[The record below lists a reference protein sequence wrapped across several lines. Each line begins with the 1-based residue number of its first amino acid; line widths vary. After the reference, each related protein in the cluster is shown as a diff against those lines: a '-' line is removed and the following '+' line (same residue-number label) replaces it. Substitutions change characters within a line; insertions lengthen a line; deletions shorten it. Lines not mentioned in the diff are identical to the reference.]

1 MESYQT
7 HNILLIGETGSGKSS
22 LGNFILDN
30 EDAFEVNDDPESCT
44 TDTVLKFSKKHK
56 DIAVIDT
63 PGLNDSRGRDK
74 VHYDQ
79 MLKILGKVKYVHFIL
94 LVLNYKSV
102 RFNQS
107 VQHMIKF
114 LCQVFPDDLR
124 HHFGVVFT
132 HYDHENEV
140 KYSTN
145 EYTDPKEYPTAKY
158 LPQII
163 GLIKDM
169 TKKDLSF
176 APPVFF
182 LDSYVEDDDSKDQ
195 VERLI
200 AVAQWLQ
207 PITNIRKNCNY
218 MYLLVEEEFDRRTTE
233 EVTPDKIIT
242 YVDIYRRLRCV
253 NYEHE
258 EDYTDWELFSK
269 DKIIRNRSFNYI
281 KQKKSDNKKQNYQ
294 KLSLEECIEIAFHLQ
309 AGWEY
314 QSMKAERA
322 KELNKKHGILDR
334 AKDFWD
340 GVLKFNE
347 IYYEKKNQTL
357 KKYYNDN

>member
-7 HNILLIGETGSGKSS
+7 SNILLIGETGSGKSS

-30 EDAFEVNDDPESCT
+30 KEAFEVNDDPNSCT
-44 TDTVLKFSKKHK
+44 SNTELQVSKKIK
-56 DIAVIDT
+56 NIAVIDT

-74 VHYDQ
+74 IHYDQ
-79 MLKILGKVKYVHFIL
+79 MLSILKKVKNVNLIL
-94 LVLNYKSV
+94 LVLNYKNV

-114 LCQVFPDDLR
+114 LCQVFSEDLR
-124 HHFGVVFT
+124 HHIGVVFT
-132 HYDHENEV
+132 HYDHENEI
-140 KYSTN
+140 KYSTYK
-145 EYTDPKEYPTAKY
+145 YTDPREIPTTKY

-182 LDSYVEDDDSKDQ
+182 LDSYVEDNDSSEQ
-195 VERLI
+195 VKRLR
-200 AVAQWLQ
+200 AVAKYLQ
-207 PITNIRKNCNY
+207 PITNIRTNCDY
-218 MYLLVEEEFDRRTTE
+218 MYLSKDEEFDRRTTE
-233 EVTPDKIIT
+233 EVTHDKIIT
-242 YVDIYRRLRCV
+242 YVDIYRRYRLV

-258 EDYTDWELFSK
+258 VDYTDWELFSK
-269 DKIIRNRSFNYI
+269 DTIIRDRPTNYI
-281 KQKKSDNKKQNYQ
+281 KQKKIDNKKQNYQ
-294 KLSLEECIEIAFHLQ
+294 KLSLEECIEIAFHIQ

-322 KELNKKHGILDR
+322 KELNQKHGILYR
-334 AKDFWD
+334 VKDFWD

-347 IYYEKKNQTL
+347 IYYEKKNQSQ
-357 KKYYNDN
+357 KKYNNDE